1 MADKKAIS
9 SATTFEMQTFVATNI
24 KAQADKILRLLTES
38 NNFTKWNSTQ
48 VSLQGEMKQGE
59 STRLV
64 YKVDPKQTFNL
75 KVAEKTSIPI
85 VWKDFFATLF
95 TSVRIFKL

>member
-24 KAQADKILRLLTES
+24 KAPADKILRLLTEAK
-38 NNFTKWNSTQ
+38 NFTKWNSTQ

-85 VWKDFFATLF
+85 VVKDFFATLF

>member
-24 KAQADKILRLLTES
+24 KAPVDKIMRLLTEAK
-38 NNFTKWNSTQ
+38 NFIIWNSTLI
-48 VSLQGEMKQGE
+48 SLEGDMKQGE

-64 YKVDPKQTFNL
+64 SKVDPTRIFKL
-75 KVAEKTSIPI
+75 KDAEQTSITL
-85 VWKDFFATLF
+85 VWKDIFATLF